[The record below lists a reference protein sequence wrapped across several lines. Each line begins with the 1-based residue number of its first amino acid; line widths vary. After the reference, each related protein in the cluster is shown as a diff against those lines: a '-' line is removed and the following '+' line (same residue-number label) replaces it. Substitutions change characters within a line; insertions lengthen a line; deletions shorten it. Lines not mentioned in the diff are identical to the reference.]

1 MKIIK
6 LIQYGVIA
14 ILLYFVMCNIVIYIY
29 AQQKPESDADTMVIL
44 GAKVIH
50 TPAVAHPTLQSR
62 LDVAVIYLQNN
73 PHTNV
78 VVCGG
83 QGKNESAT
91 EASVMANYLIAK
103 GIESKRIYLEDKS
116 TRTAHQFVYANH
128 VLPLGKT
135 VVVTTDFH
143 LLRAIILAKRS
154 GLTDV
159 SGLSAGIGFD
169 NKDKLIAL
177 WREPLALMN
186 SLLFDHPKSNAFKTP
201 TSP

>member
-50 TPAVAHPTLQSR
+50 TPAVAHP
-62 LDVAVIYLQNN
+62 
-73 PHTNV
+73 
-78 VVCGG
+78 
-83 QGKNESAT
+83 
-91 EASVMANYLIAK
+91 
-103 GIESKRIYLEDKS
+103 
-116 TRTAHQFVYANH
+116 AHQFVYANH